1 MADPPLIDIRPD
13 HWEMVRAILQ
23 RHVPRHTVWAF
34 GSRAKWTAKDY
45 SDLDLCVVADKPL
58 SFSLLGAMAEDFS
71 DSDLPW
77 KVDVVD
83 WATTSE
89 SFRKIIEQDKVV
101 MQKSVEGRGMTSEW
115 AKVSL
120 GDVITLQRGF
130 DLPSQ
135 NRKPGKVP
143 IVSSS
148 GISDFH
154 SEIRVK
160 GPGVV
165 TGRYGTIGQVFLI
178 KKDFWPLNTTLW
190 VKDFHGNDPQ
200 FASYLLRTVDFQS
213 CSDKSSVPGVNRNDL
228 HRIPVLLPPLPEQK
242 AIAAVLGALDDKIEL
257 NRQMNATL
265 EAMARALFQSWF
277 VDFDP
282 VRAKLDGRQPVGMDA
297 ETAALFPEHLE
308 ESPLGKKP
316 VGWEV
321 TALDNVLAILE
332 TGGRPKGGVGGI
344 TDGVPSIGA
353 ESIVSVGIFDFGKT
367 KFVPIKFYEGM
378 KKGYIESHDVLLY
391 KDGGR
396 PGEYEPHVSM
406 FGDGFPFEKCCINE
420 HVYRLRAN
428 ERLSQ
433 EYLYF
438 WMTSE
443 GAFAEMRIKGTGV
456 AIPGL
461 NSTAVRSLT
470 ILVPPR
476 PVIDAFTRQAALL
489 VTRLLGNAKQS
500 RTLATLRDTLLPK
513 LLSGELSVKSL
524 HWECIPC

>member
-1 MADPPLIDIRPD
+1 MAGE
-13 HWEMVRAILQ
+13 WE
-23 RHVPRHTVWAF
+23 
-34 GSRAKWTAKDY
+34 
-45 SDLDLCVVADKPL
+45 
-58 SFSLLGAMAEDFS
+58 E
-71 DSDLPW
+71 LP
-77 KVDVVD
+77 
-83 WATTSE
+83 
-89 SFRKIIEQDKVV
+89 
-101 MQKSVEGRGMTSEW
+101 
-115 AKVSL
+115 L

-135 NRKPGKVP
+135 DRKPGKVP

-148 GISDFH
+148 GVSDYH
-154 SEIRVK
+154 SEVGVK

-165 TGRYGTIGQVFLI
+165 TGRYGTIGQVFLV
-178 KKDFWPLNTTLW
+178 KEDYWPLNTTLW

-200 FASYLLRTVDFQS
+200 FASYLLRTVDFRS

-228 HRIPVLLPPLPEQK
+228 HRIPVLLPPLAEQK

-257 NRQMNATL
+257 NRRMNATL

-282 VRAKLDGRQPVGMDA
+282 VRAKLDGREPIGLDPA
-297 ETAALFPEHLE
+297 TAALFSKHLE
-308 ESPLGKKP
+308 ESSIGKKP

-321 TALDNVLAILE
+321 TTLETTLSVLE

-344 TDGVPSIGA
+344 TSGIPSIGA
-353 ESIVSVGIFDFGKT
+353 ESIVRIGQFDFGKT
-367 KFVPIKFYEGM
+367 KFIPVEFFEGM
-378 KKGYIESHDVLLY
+378 RKGHIESHDVLLY

-406 FGDGFPFEKCCINE
+406 FGDGFPFAKCSINE

-438 WMTSE
+438 WLTTE
-443 GAFAEMRIKGTGV
+443 LTLAEMRMKGTGV

-461 NSTAVRSLT
+461 NSTAVRSLAV
-470 ILVPPR
+470 LVPPR
-476 PVIDAFTRQAALL
+476 PIVEAFTRQAAPL
-489 VTRLLGNAKQS
+489 VTRLLANAKQS
-500 RTLATLRDTLLPK
+500 RTLAALRDALLPK
-513 LLSGELSVKSL
+513 LLSGELSVRG
-524 HWECIPC
+524 ETAEAVV